1 MQNTS
6 PSTTDSPTADPGT
19 SSPTAPTLRSPVTP
33 LPTRQAR
40 TARIIWGE
48 DRGLPSSRAVDTGTR
63 RMLASEPDR
72 PLALHDSWWAIAV
85 AGVLASATLTVVLW
99 ISAHVTVDPVLHTAA
114 LFVHLASLVLG
125 FGGVLIADYLVL
137 VWVSGRSTLAEAIAG
152 AHRLH
157 LPIWLGLAG
166 LVASGALL
174 EPNLASTLT
183 RIKVPCVLILTL
195 NGLQALIL
203 SRRMARAATVS
214 LAPTLTIWG
223 AATASVSQICW
234 WTAVWIGFW
243 NAEH

>member
-1 MQNTS
+1 
-6 PSTTDSPTADPGT
+6 
-19 SSPTAPTLRSPVTP
+19 VT
-33 LPTRQAR
+33 
-40 TARIIWGE
+40 
-48 DRGLPSSRAVDTGTR
+48 
-63 RMLASEPDR
+63 
-72 PLALHDSWWAIAV
+72 V
-85 AGVLASATLTVVLW
+85 AAVLW
-99 ISAHVTVDPVLHTAA
+99 ISAHVTVDPVLHRAA

-137 VWVSGRSTLAEAIAG
+137 VWVSGRSTLAEAVAG

-183 RIKVPCVLILTL
+183 RAKIACVVILTL

-203 SRRMARAATVS
+203 SRRIAHAATGS

-223 AATASVSQICW
+223 AATASISQICW

>member
-6 PSTTDSPTADPGT
+6 PSTADSTASDPST
-19 SSPTAPTLRSPVTP
+19 PSPTAPTLRSPVTP
-33 LPTRQAR
+33 LPARQAR
-40 TARIIWGE
+40 AATIIWGE
-48 DRGLPSSRAVDTGTR
+48 NRGLPSPRAIATGQR

-72 PLALHDSWWAIAV
+72 PLALHDSWWTIAL
-85 AGVLASATLTVVLW
+85 AGVLASATVAVVLW
-99 ISAHVTVDPVLHTAA
+99 ISAHVTVDPLLHMAA
-114 LFVHLASLVLG
+114 LFAHLASLVLG

-137 VWVSGRSTLAEAIAG
+137 VWVSGRSTLTEAIAG

-183 RIKVPCVLILTL
+183 RIKVACVLILTL

-214 LAPTLTIWG
+214 LAPTLTVWG
-223 AATASVSQICW
+223 AATAAVSQICW
-234 WTAVWIGFW
+234 WAAVWIGFW